1 MQNITVLCKNYR
13 NSEFWL
19 KTILLYAKHRVEKIV
34 TFGVKLIAML
44 NPRENMVV
52 IDGQIKT
59 ANILHIST
67 NNRMNGYDIVFN
79 KTTRKTFS
87 YGRNRA
93 MWLTNPVIFDP
104 QHCHIYHNG
113 RQLWPLAW
121 LRHRFALHLTLLLQ
135 RRFALFSVRHLYL
148 SYRASYARRR
158 IKRYNKYWNS
168 DRAKELRSKE

>member
-1 MQNITVLCKNYR
+1 
-13 NSEFWL
+13 
-19 KTILLYAKHRVEKIV
+19 
-34 TFGVKLIAML
+34 ML
-44 NPRENMVV
+44 NPRENMVM
-52 IDGQIKT
+52 IDGQIKI

-113 RQLWPLAW
+113 RQLWPLAYIAA
-121 LRHRFALHLTLLLQ
+121 FQ
-135 RRFALFSVRHLYL
+135 RGYS
-148 SYRASYARRR
+148 
-158 IKRYNKYWNS
+158 KYWYIEYPNGAYANYLGEEIS
-168 DRAKELRSKE
+168 FVKSCLEDLQSKSVFEYLRSVAAINPLKSEDDNTP